1 MNARRL
7 SVHLLVCLA
16 LSVVWSGPVFA
27 SSNLPLHHW
36 GYDAIERL
44 IALGVIDRA
53 LVGAKPFTRMQA
65 AQFVS
70 RAIER
75 VRADE
80 IDIGKTIHPHPT
92 LGESIGMAAEVAH
105 GTCTDLPPQKKAG

>member
-1 MNARRL
+1 MG
-7 SVHLLVCLA
+7 LLL
-16 LSVVWSGPVFA
+16 WFVFGGVAVA

-65 AQFVS
+65 AQYVA

-75 VRADE
+75 VRA
-80 IDIGKTIHPHPT
+80 
-92 LGESIGMAAEVAH
+92 
-105 GTCTDLPPQKKAG
+105 